1 MDLRGHLDLL
11 LLATLH
17 ERGPAHGYALITA
30 LRESSGGTFDLPEG
44 TVYPA
49 LHRLERDGLV
59 TGFWEEGTPRRRRSY
74 ELTPQGRAALQRKNR
89 EWREFAK
96 AVQMIVGRAHPEPT
110 G

>member
-17 ERGPAHGYALITA
+17 ECGPAHGYALIIA
-30 LRESSGGTFDLPEG
+30 LRERSGGTFDLPEG

-49 LHRLERDGLV
+49 LHRLERDGLIS
-59 TGFWEEGTPRRRRSY
+59 GYWEAGTSRRRRSY
-74 ELTPQGRAALQRKNR
+74 VLTQDGRAALQRKNR

-96 AVQMIVGRAHPEPT
+96 GVQMIVGRVLPEPT
-110 G
+110 V